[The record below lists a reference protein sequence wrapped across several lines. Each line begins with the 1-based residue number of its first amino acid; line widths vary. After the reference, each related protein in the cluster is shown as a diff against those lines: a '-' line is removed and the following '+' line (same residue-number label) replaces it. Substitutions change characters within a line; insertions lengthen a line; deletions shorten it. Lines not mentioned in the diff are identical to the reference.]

1 MKPISKSTRIAVA
14 AAMAMAVIEA
24 CAAPVDLGA
33 LDDRSAP
40 FDNSVVGAFTD
51 TWAFDLSAPSLVAAS
66 LTNVEIRSDSTV
78 LSGGISGFEAA
89 LGGFALNMPA
99 SSSLA
104 PSSSTSP
111 GDFTTATQL
120 LTGSF
125 LLPAGRYELV
135 VRGTGVSGGSASYG
149 GNIVASSFA
158 ASAQIPEP
166 GSRPMVVTAILLMSL
181 LAMRRP
187 GAGRCSGNVQDAAL
201 SAAPPLA

>member
-24 CAAPVDLGA
+24 CAAAVDLGT

-40 FDNSVVGAFTD
+40 FDNTVYGAFTD

-66 LTNVEIRSDSTV
+66 LTNVENRSGSTV
-78 LSGGISGFEAA
+78 LFGGISDFEAA

-99 SSSLA
+99 SSTVA
-104 PSSSTSP
+104 PSSSTST
-111 GDFTTATQL
+111 GVFTNTTQW

-135 VRGTGVSGGSASYG
+135 VRGTGISGGSASYG

-166 GSRPMVVTAILLMSL
+166 GSRPMVATALLIMSL

-187 GAGRCSGNVQDAAL
+187 GAGRCSGNEQIAAG
-201 SAAPPLA
+201 SGVPYLA